1 VALPGSRSLL
11 DPKALEEAAEWLVRW
26 SEREL
31 DAGERAAWEQWKASS
46 PERGEAW
53 ARAQLLQSRMGG
65 LPQALALSVLDR
77 PRSPERRAA
86 IGKLA
91 MLLAVLPA
99 GWGGWQ
105 LSRRQQWTADYHT
118 AVGERRELAL
128 ADGSQVTLNT
138 DTAIDVLYDAKQRLI
153 RLRAGE
159 ILVQTAADSALPARP
174 FLVASAH
181 GSMQALGTRFTVREQ
196 PQRTHLAVLEGA
208 VKVVL
213 ADNRQASPRVIDA
226 GQRTDFSAQAF
237 GPVVLAAPDVS
248 AWTHG
253 MLMADQMRLADFAAE
268 LARYRRGFVRC
279 DPAIGELPVSGAYP
293 ISDGQRTLNMLAH
306 TYGIKAAI
314 HLGGFWVTLSPG
326 Q

>member
-1 VALPGSRSLL
+1 MPGSRSAL
-11 DPKALEEAAEWLVRW
+11 DPQALEEAAEWLVRW

-31 DAGERAAWEQWKASS
+31 GACERAEWEQWKASS
-46 PERGEAW
+46 PERSEAW

-65 LPQALALSVLDR
+65 LPPTLAMTVLDR
-77 PRSPERRAA
+77 PRSPQRRAA
-86 IGKLA
+86 IIKLA

-105 LSRRQQWTADYHT
+105 LTRRQQWTADYHS
-118 AVGERRELAL
+118 AVGERRELTL
-128 ADGSQVTLNT
+128 ADGSHVTLNT
-138 DTAIDVLYDAKQRLI
+138 DTAIDVLYDANQRLI

-159 ILVQTAADSALPARP
+159 ILVQTAADSASKARP
-174 FLVASAH
+174 FLVATDH

-213 ADNRQASPRVIDA
+213 ADNRQAQPRVVDA

-237 GPVVLAAPDVS
+237 GPVAATDPDVS
-248 AWTHG
+248 AWTQG
-253 MLMADQMRLADFAAE
+253 MLMADKMRLADFAAE

-279 DPAIGELPVSGAYP
+279 DPAIAELRVSGAYP
-293 ISDGQRTLNMLAH
+293 ISDTPRTLNMLAR
-306 TYGIKAAI
+306 TYGIKVAA
-314 HLGGFWVTLSPG
+314 HLGGFWVTLAPG
-326 Q
+326 